1 MGTKTLGAL
10 RNGDEKAFDTI
21 FIAYFGK
28 VKYFISGILKS
39 DADAEELAQDVF
51 VRLWEKR
58 QSIDPQKS
66 LNAYIYTVAR
76 NAAFNFL
83 KHQSIHNT
91 YVNESLNNDESE
103 DAEQTIFAREIDLL
117 VKMSVEKMP
126 AKRQAIYRLS
136 REEGISNEDIAI
148 RLNIS
153 RKTVENQLSL
163 ALQELRRV
171 LSGLFIFFI

>member
-1 MGTKTLGAL
+1 MGTKTLEAL

-21 FIAYFGK
+21 FIAYYGK

-39 DADAEELAQDVF
+39 DADAEELAQDIF
-51 VRLWEKR
+51 IRIWTKR

-66 LNAYIYTVAR
+66 LNAYIYTAAR

-83 KHQSIHNT
+83 KHQSVHNA
-91 YVNESLNNDESE
+91 YISENLNSEDSE
-103 DAEQTIFAREIDLL
+103 DAVQTIFAREISLL
-117 VKMSVEKMP
+117 VDMSVGKMP
-126 AKRQAIYRLS
+126 EKRQAIYRLS
-136 REEGISNEDIAI
+136 REEGVSNEDIAS

-171 LSGLFIFFI
+171 LSGLFLFFI

>member
-1 MGTKTLGAL
+1 MGTKTLEAL

-39 DADAEELAQDVF
+39 DADAEELAQDIF
-51 VRLWEKR
+51 VRIWIKR
-58 QSIDPQKS
+58 QSIDPQKP
-66 LNAYIYTVAR
+66 LNAYIYTAAR

-83 KHQSIHNT
+83 KHQSIHEA
-91 YVNESLNNDESE
+91 YVSESLNNEKTE
-103 DAEQTIFAREIDLL
+103 DAEQTIFAREISLL
-117 VKMSVEKMP
+117 VDMSVEKMP
-126 AKRQAIYRLS
+126 AKRQMIYRLS
-136 REEGISNEDIAI
+136 REEGIPNADIAI

-171 LSGLFIFFI
+171 LAGLFVFFI